1 MFANRLILL
10 LPLIASFSVAASPLD
25 GEWKIVWSCEGAT
38 GAYAERCAEGLR
50 DFFLLDLW
58 TTGNSICGSHI
69 ATGHLGN
76 RVDEGDLLDGKPTVT
91 GNVDG
96 DVANVGFRSA
106 WGATGTAT
114 IRLEGST
121 LHWKILTQTDGQ
133 SWLPQDAVLL
143 RQAAPAKTESPVCTV
158 Q

>member
-1 MFANRLILL
+1 MITNRLILL
-10 LPLIASFSVAASPLD
+10 LPLIASFSVAASPFD
-25 GEWKIVWSCEGAT
+25 GEWEVIWSCEGAT
-38 GAYAERCAEGLR
+38 GVYAERCAEGFR

-58 TTGNSICGSHI
+58 TTANSVCGLHVS
-69 ATGHLGN
+69 TGHLGN

-91 GNVDG
+91 GSVDG
-96 DVANVGFRSA
+96 DVAKVGFRSA

-114 IRLEGST
+114 IRLEGSR
-121 LHWKILTQTDGQ
+121 LHWKVLAQHEGE

-143 RQAAPAKTESPVCTV
+143 KQPTPSKTESRVCTL